1 MKLRRSSLSVP
12 GNNVKMLTK
21 SAESQADC
29 IVIDLEDSVPVSQK
43 EKTREQLPGTLKQ
56 LNFGQKELAV
66 RINSLPTGFAHL
78 DLVQVIKADPDAIVI
93 PKVESPEDIIFVDRL
108 LTSLESNGA
117 GTKKVTLQA
126 IIETA
131 KGIQAVDEIS
141 RSSLRL
147 TALIFGIGDYLADT
161 GARITAWTDEISTMC
176 IYPRSRILIAATAA
190 IIDAIDSVYPDFKDA
205 DGLRAESQK
214 GARMGFKGKWA
225 IHPAQIEVINE
236 SFTPTMDEFR
246 RAKSMVQAYEKAK
259 EQGKGAIAIDDKM
272 IDEAA
277 IKIAR
282 KQCDMAKH
290 LGLWDQI

>member
-1 MKLRRSSLSVP
+1 
-12 GNNVKMLTK
+12 
-21 SAESQADC
+21 
-29 IVIDLEDSVPVSQK
+29 